1 MIQEDASFQIVIP
14 VFNEELILESV
25 LSHAKD
31 HGYLHKIVIAND
43 ASTDR
48 STEILLD
55 WEKNHGLTVV
65 HLPVNA
71 NKEGAILAAMEK
83 LAADNNLKPF
93 TVLMDA
99 DTRIQLGSSGGSVA
113 GQLIS
118 AINFMLEKH
127 LAAVALR
134 VSASYFKRPSIFWMS
149 AYSTYFGLHF
159 DGMLLSLE
167 KRLWVIN
174 GAGGIF
180 HSNQLLNILRG
191 MVPNFETG
199 DLLIT
204 VALMKAGGKIALY
217 KDIISLTY
225 VPATIKEL
233 FNQRRRWERGTI
245 KVLIQ
250 ESRFYFGLFAPP
262 TMLSVALALHMVLYV
277 GLGIVIASMFFPG
290 MLSMDGSNAVL
301 TKASIITSYYVWFCI
316 DVSKAAWV
324 AYRTAPKRFPLFLLC
339 AVANAP
345 VWIFIVTP
353 ARLFGGIEAVFDL
366 AKERIG
372 WRKLISP

>member
-1 MIQEDASFQIVIP
+1 MNLGDASFQILIP

-25 LSHAKD
+25 LSHARD

-48 STEILLD
+48 STEILVH
-55 WEKNHGLTVV
+55 WQKTHGLTVV

-83 LAADNNLKPF
+83 LAADDKLQPF

-99 DTRIQLGSSGGSVA
+99 DTRIRRGSHGESVSD
-113 GQLIS
+113 QLIN
-118 AINFMLEKH
+118 AISFMLEKQ
-127 LAAVALR
+127 LAAIALR
-134 VSASYFKRPSIFWMS
+134 VSASYFSGPSICWMS

-180 HSNQLLNILRG
+180 HSNQLLKILRG
-191 MVPNFETG
+191 IVPNFETG

-217 KDIISLTY
+217 KDIVSLTY

-262 TMLSVALALHMVLYV
+262 TLLSVALALHMVLYV
-277 GLGIVIASMFFPG
+277 GLGIVVASIFFPS
-290 MLSMDGSNAVL
+290 MVSMDGGNAIM

-316 DVSKAAWV
+316 DVTKAAWV
-324 AYRTAPKRFPLFLLC
+324 AYRTEPKRFPLFLLC

-345 VWIFIVTP
+345 VWILIVTP
-353 ARLFGGIEAVFDL
+353 ARLFGGIEAVVDL
-366 AKERIG
+366 AMERIG
-372 WRKLISP
+372 WRKKISQ